1 MQKPKLII
9 FLQNIFYSIKTK
21 KFNIYQIYFKKTY
34 EIESLWI
41 HHFDYIYIL

>member
-9 FLQNIFYSIKTK
+9 FLQNIFYSIKI

-34 EIESLWI
+34 ENKTKSL
-41 HHFDYIYIL
+41 